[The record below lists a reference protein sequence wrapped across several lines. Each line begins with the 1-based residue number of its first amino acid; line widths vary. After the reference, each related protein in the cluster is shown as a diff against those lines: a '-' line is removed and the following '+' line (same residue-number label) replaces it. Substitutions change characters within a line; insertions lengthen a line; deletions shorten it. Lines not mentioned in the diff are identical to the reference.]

1 MSIYFDFET
10 INELTGESYNYYRQQ
25 KEFTLNELSEYN
37 GRNGNPAY
45 VAIEGIVYDVSN
57 EPVWNERKNKGITAG
72 EDLTEQFNYYHGMDE
87 ILNNAPKIGVLT
99 DDNYMNSRFN
109 EYGNR
114 QIKQNTSKFKPDDWI
129 RYIDP
134 LVSYAMRESNQQGS
148 ASRRAYQKYM
158 LLGVLVGLGK
168 TPQDAIRQV
177 QEWQTTGAS
186 QILKGTGTTGTGA
199 TGGVGTGTTGTGS
212 TMGTGTGSTM
222 GTGTTGTGATTGT
235 GTGTT
240 GGTTGGTSSGFGGFG
255 GNIGP
260 GMGNIFGGF
269 TPGTGT
275 GVPYGGFGSSNT
287 GTSAGTGTNT
297 GVLGGAS
304 GGAGGGFGGIG
315 GNAGS
320 TSGGTGREVETTED
334 TDRRDRL
341 YFD

>member
-57 EPVWNERKNKGITAG
+57 EPVWSTKKYKGITAG

-87 ILNNAPKIGVLT
+87 ILTNAPKVGVLT
-99 DDNYMNSRFN
+99 EDNDMDFGFN
-109 EYGNR
+109 ARASR

-134 LVSYAMRESNQQGS
+134 LVNYAMRESNQQGS
-148 ASRRAYQKYM
+148 TAKRAYQKYM

-177 QEWQTTGAS
+177 QEWQTTGIS
-186 QILKGTGTTGTGA
+186 QILKGTATTTGTGA
-199 TGGVGTGTTGTGS
+199 TGGTE
-212 TMGTGTGSTM
+212 
-222 GTGTTGTGATTGT
+222 TGATGST

-240 GGTTGGTSSGFGGFG
+240 GSNGTTGTVATSGNAIPTGANSGYGNFG
-255 GNIGP
+255 GNMPP

-269 TPGTGT
+269 IPGTGT
-275 GVPYGGFGSSNT
+275 GVPYGGFGGSNTGT

>member
-87 ILNNAPKIGVLT
+87 ILNNAPKVGVVT
-99 DDNYMNSRFN
+99 EDNDMDFGFN
-109 EYGNR
+109 RRADR

-186 QILKGTGTTGTGA
+186 QILKGTGTTGTG
-199 TGGVGTGTTGTGS
+199 
-212 TMGTGTGSTM
+212 
-222 GTGTTGTGATTGT
+222 
-235 GTGTT
+235 TT

-275 GVPYGGFGSSNT
+275 GVPYGGFGSSNTGTGT

>member
-25 KEFTLNELSEYN
+25 KEFTLDELSQYN

-57 EPVWNERKNKGITAG
+57 ETVWNERKNKGITAG
-72 EDLTEQFNYYHGMDE
+72 EDLTEQFNYYHGMYE

-109 EYGNR
+109 AYGNR
-114 QIKQNTSKFKPDDWI
+114 LIKQNTSKFKPDDWI

-186 QILKGTGTTGTGA
+186 QILKGTGTTGTTGTGA
-199 TGGVGTGTTGTGS
+199 TGGGGTGTTGTGGTMGTGS
-212 TMGTGTGSTM
+212 TMGTGIT
-222 GTGTTGTGATTGT
+222 T

-240 GGTTGGTSSGFGGFG
+240 GGITGGTSSGFGGFG
-255 GNIGP
+255 GNMGP

-275 GVPYGGFGSSNT
+275 GNPYGGST
-287 GTSAGTGTNT
+287 IGTGTGT
-297 GVLGGAS
+297 GVLGGAA

-320 TSGGTGREVETTED
+320 TSGGAGREIETTDD